1 MLVLVFRSIVLF
13 LFVIVVLRLMG
24 KRQIGELQ
32 PAELVVTI
40 IISQLASLPMQDIT
54 APIMMAIVPMATVVI
69 LEIFLSVLTL
79 KSNRFRNLLEGSPV
93 IVVAD
98 GKPIISAMKKLRF
111 TIHDLTEQLRLK
123 GIFSIDDVKY
133 AIMETNGELSVMPK
147 SHRSPPTA
155 DDLKI
160 DVVDDELPYLVICD
174 GKIQK
179 DSLDAV
185 GLSLRELND
194 IVTSEG
200 LLLDEVF
207 FMSADIM
214 KNYIVIEK
222 DKNSGGLD

>member
-69 LEIFLSVLTL
+69 LEIFLSIITL
-79 KSNRFRNLLEGSPV
+79 KSNKLRNLLEGSPV
-93 IVVAD
+93 IVVAN
-98 GKPIISAMKKLRF
+98 GKPIITAMKKLRF

-155 DDLKI
+155 DDLNI
-160 DVVDDELPYLVICD
+160 DVTDDELSYLVICD

-194 IVTSEG
+194 IVVSEG
-200 LLLDEVF
+200 LLLEDVF
-207 FMSADIM
+207 FMSADIS
-214 KNYIVIEK
+214 KNYVVIEK